1 MRYLLSDQG
10 FIFGTLMDHLCLPDS
25 QRKELVVFVPEA
37 QGGISVLAPRVK
49 FSVGVEGAI
58 GRQSAV
64 YFVDVH
70 VRSEKKP
77 S

>member
-1 MRYLLSDQG
+1 M
-10 FIFGTLMDHLCLPDS
+10 FGTLMDHSCLPDS
-25 QRKELVVFVPEA
+25 QRKELIIFVAEA

-64 YFVDVH
+64 YFVNVN
-70 VRSEKKP
+70 VRSEKKRP
-77 S
+77 RSV